1 MSERFA
7 SNFELK
13 STTAEGVFEGYASIF
28 DEVDDGRDVIRPGAF
43 ASSLMA
49 RSPEGVKL
57 LWQHN
62 PAEPIGT
69 IEEIREDERGLF
81 VRARLE
87 TSVKRAK
94 EALALMKAGA
104 LDGLSIGYHTVNSY
118 VEEKSGVRVLEE
130 LELWE
135 VSLVTFPMQRMAR
148 VANFKGVTPATKREF
163 EGFLRD
169 AGGFSRAEAKRLSAE
184 GYVSSDLVRDAQSGD
199 ELTSLAADIRRLS
212 QHLST
217 METNN
222 DTF

>member
-1 MSERFA
+1 MNERFT

-43 ASSLMA
+43 AKTLTE
-49 RSPEGVKL
+49 RSPLGIKL

-62 PAEPIGT
+62 PTEPIGT
-69 IEEIREDERGLF
+69 IEEIREDARGLF
-81 VRARLE
+81 VRGRLE
-87 TSVKRAK
+87 PTVKRAE

-104 LDGLSIGYHTVNSY
+104 LDGLSIGYHTVTSHI
-118 VEEKSGVRVLEE
+118 EEKSGVRVLEE

-148 VANFKGVTPATKREF
+148 VAYFKGNIAKTKREF

-169 AGGFSRAEAKRLSAE
+169 AGGFSRAEAKRLTAF
-184 GYVSSDLVRDAQSGD
+184 GYDGLDGAREAQAAGDLK
-199 ELTSLAADIRRLS
+199 SLAVDLRRLS
-212 QHLST
+212 QHLSQ
-217 METNN
+217 MET
-222 DTF
+222 

>member
-1 MSERFA
+1 MNERFT

-43 ASSLMA
+43 AKTLLE
-49 RSPEGVKL
+49 RSPLGIKL

-62 PAEPIGT
+62 PTEPIGT
-69 IEEIREDERGLF
+69 IEVIYEDECGLF
-81 VRARLE
+81 VRGRLE
-87 TSVKRAK
+87 MTVKRAE

-104 LDGLSIGYHTVNSY
+104 LDGLSIGYHTVTSH

-148 VANFKGVTPATKREF
+148 VAYFKGNISKTKREF

-169 AGGFSRAEAKRLSAE
+169 AGGFSRAEAKRLTAY
-184 GYVSSDLVRDAQSGD
+184 GYDGLEDAREVRTAGDLK
-199 ELTSLAADIRRLS
+199 SLAVDLRRLS
-212 QHLST
+212 QHLSQ
-217 METNN
+217 MET
-222 DTF
+222 

>member
-1 MSERFA
+1 MNERFT

-43 ASSLMA
+43 AKTLLD
-49 RSPEGVKL
+49 RGPQGIKL

-62 PAEPIGT
+62 PTEPIGI
-69 IEEIREDERGLF
+69 IEEMREDARGLF

-87 TSVKRAK
+87 TTVKRAE
-94 EALALMKAGA
+94 EALALMQAGA
-104 LDGLSIGYHTVNSY
+104 LDGLSIGYHTVTSY

-148 VANFKGVTPATKREF
+148 IGYFKGNIPNTKREF

-169 AGGFSRAEAKRLSAE
+169 AGGFSRAEAKRLTAH
-184 GYVSSDLVRDAQSGD
+184 GYDGKDDAREVQTTDG
-199 ELTSLAADIRRLS
+199 LKSLAVDIRRLS
-212 QHLST
+212 KHLSK
-217 METNN
+217 MET
-222 DTF
+222 